1 MNPRP
6 GWHPDAPSLQAYVDD
21 GASLALTASV
31 EAHVLSCR
39 SCRAA
44 LAPAVPPARL
54 AVIREGLEDRLDAAD
69 RPWEERVLG
78 RLGVREVDARVVLAA
93 PTMRR
98 AWWLAVTLAL
108 TFAVLA
114 AWRSPSSED
123 AVLLLAPLLPVVA
136 TGAAYLPRL
145 DPALPLTTATPYP
158 AVRLLLLRSAAVST
172 ASTVL
177 GALATAALPIGLG
190 QALVWLLPAAALTA
204 GMLALSSWVDSGV
217 AAAAC
222 SAGWLVAAWTAGHRE
237 LDPLAVY
244 DADGQLASAVLLGA
258 AVVVLF
264 RHRHRLDPGSPV

>member
-6 GWHPDAPSLQAYVDD
+6 TWHPDASTLQAYVDD
-21 GASLALTASV
+21 EASLSLAASV

-39 SCRAA
+39 SCRTA
-44 LAPAVPPARL
+44 LAPAVTPRRL
-54 AVIREGLEDRLDAAD
+54 AAVWEGLENRVDLAD
-69 RPWEERVLG
+69 RSWEERLLC
-78 RLGVREVDARVVLAA
+78 RLGVAEVDARVVLAA

-114 AWRSPSSED
+114 AWRTPASDD

-145 DPALPLTTATPYP
+145 DPALSLTAATPYP
-158 AVRLLLLRSAAVST
+158 AMRLLLLRSGAVAT
-172 ASTVL
+172 ASTLLAVL
-177 GALATAALPIGLG
+177 ACAALPIELAE
-190 QALVWLLPAAALTA
+190 ALVWLLPAVALTA
-204 GMLALSSWVDSGV
+204 GVLALSSWVDGGL

-222 SAGWLVAAWTAGHRE
+222 SAGWLVAAWTAGRGE

-244 DADGQLASAVLLGA
+244 GTDGQLASAALL
-258 AVVVLF
+258 AVAVAVLF
-264 RHRHRLDPGSPV
+264 RHRHRLDPGSPA